1 MPAPKWALLKATE
14 SVEVNAY
21 SYEVESS
28 IQYIYTLYACV
39 SVDLMIEISSN
50 KFVNPWL
57 QPKSGS
63 NMKSDTV
70 SDLEWSILAV
80 DTQQWHQY
88 CSNHHHTQCPTH
100 HSNRSPL
107 CPHLEHYLQLTAVDQ
122 LSMELQSN

>member
-28 IQYIYTLYACV
+28 IQYIHTLYACV

-50 KFVNPWL
+50 KFVNAWL

-63 NMKSDTV
+63 NRAHKSDTV

-80 DTQQWHQY
+80 DTQQSHQ
-88 CSNHHHTQCPTH
+88 
-100 HSNRSPL
+100 
-107 CPHLEHYLQLTAVDQ
+107 
-122 LSMELQSN
+122 